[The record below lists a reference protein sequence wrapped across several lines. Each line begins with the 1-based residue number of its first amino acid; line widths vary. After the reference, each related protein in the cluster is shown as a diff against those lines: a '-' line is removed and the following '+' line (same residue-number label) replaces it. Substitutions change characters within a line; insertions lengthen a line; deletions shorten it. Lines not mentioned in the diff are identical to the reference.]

1 MASPVTDLSERNV
14 PHWWRS
20 AFQLRSLK
28 YIYNHI
34 EMLLYMLIRLAFF
47 LRAAWPFT
55 IDGEGGG
62 FCFCSF
68 IYSFMVSAI
77 FESAIYMPALP
88 IYASAMQSVAPC
100 PSPSLGPAKLSSS
113 GEEVARREKQWLVR
127 PWTLKL
133 LDMSPRAA
141 TTLSQLLLMR

>member
-34 EMLLYMLIRLAFF
+34 EMLLYMLISLVFYYR
-47 LRAAWPFT
+47 WGGKPFV
-55 IDGEGGG
+55 
-62 FCFCSF
+62 FVLLF
-68 IYSFMVSAI
+68 IHLWCRQSL
-77 FESAIYMPALP
+77 SAIYMPALP

-100 PSPSLGPAKLSSS
+100 LSPSLGPAKLSSS
-113 GEEVARREKQWLVR
+113 GEEVARGEKQWLVR